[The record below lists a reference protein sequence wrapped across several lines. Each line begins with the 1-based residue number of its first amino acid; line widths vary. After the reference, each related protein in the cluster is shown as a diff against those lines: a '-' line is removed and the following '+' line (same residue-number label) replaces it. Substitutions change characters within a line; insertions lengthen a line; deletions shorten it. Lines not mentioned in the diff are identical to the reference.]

1 MIIEC
6 INCKKEFN
14 IDSDLI
20 PEEGR
25 LLECGSC
32 NHRWFFKNTNK
43 LNDDQNSK
51 PQSLFSEEID
61 SNNINKTV
69 NNTEKNQEGI
79 KKISKTK
86 IKDSSS
92 FKSNKIKKKS
102 TNILNL
108 IIVFIISFTALIIL
122 TDTFKSVIKKI
133 IPNIEFILYN
143 LYESIKDI
151 ILFYKDLI

>member
-20 PEEGR
+20 PDEGR

-32 NHRWFFKNTNK
+32 NHRWFFKNTDK
-43 LNDDQNSK
+43 FDDDQKPK
-51 PQSLFSEEID
+51 PQSLFSQEID
-61 SNNINKTV
+61 SNNIDKTI
-69 NNTEKNQEGI
+69 NNIEKKKEGI

-86 IKDSSS
+86 IKVSSS
-92 FKSNKIKKKS
+92 FKINRIKKEG

-133 IPNIEFILYN
+133 IPNIEFMLYN

>member
-51 PQSLFSEEID
+51 PQTLFSEEID
-61 SNNINKTV
+61 SNNINKTII
-69 NNTEKNQEGI
+69 NTKKKKKVI

-92 FKSNKIKKKS
+92 FKSNKIKKKN

>member
-1 MIIEC
+1 M
-6 INCKKEFN
+6 KK
-14 IDSDLI
+14 
-20 PEEGR
+20 
-25 LLECGSC
+25 
-32 NHRWFFKNTNK
+32 KK
-43 LNDDQNSK
+43 
-51 PQSLFSEEID
+51 
-61 SNNINKTV
+61 
-69 NNTEKNQEGI
+69 EGI

-86 IKDSSS
+86 IKVSSS
-92 FKSNKIKKKS
+92 FKINRIKKEG

-133 IPNIEFILYN
+133 IPNIEFMLYN

>member
-20 PEEGR
+20 PDEGR

-32 NHRWFFKNTNK
+32 NHRWVFKNTDK
-43 LNDDQNSK
+43 FDDDQKPK
-51 PQSLFSEEID
+51 PQSLFSQEID
-61 SNNINKTV
+61 SNNIDKTI
-69 NNTEKNQEGI
+69 NNIEKKKEGI

-86 IKDSSS
+86 IKVSSS
-92 FKSNKIKKKS
+92 FKINRIKKEG

-133 IPNIEFILYN
+133 IPNIEFMLYN